1 MTHDQIIDA
10 FLIPLAW
17 ETVNGDQKAAWPY
30 AVTRHPLF
38 GATWVAYRFGVPLAD
53 EVNGGVALFSNEAD
67 AIAACEADHRAE
79 AVKTWDLAKIEAL
92 VGAVTDYHLS
102 LDRRE
107 HGGIAGSRLVDAVQA
122 ILGMPWRQGAAL
134 ATIRGRT

>member
-1 MTHDQIIDA
+1 MTQDQIIDA

-30 AVTRHPLF
+30 AVKRGLGTTRWLAF
-38 GATWVAYRFGVPLAD
+38 RYGAVFPDDDGKPKLYPT
-53 EVNGGVALFSNEAD
+53 EAD
-67 AIAACEADHRAE
+67 AIAACETEHRAE

-92 VGAVTDYHLS
+92 VGAATTF
-102 LDRRE
+102 RRMP
-107 HGGIAGSRLVDAVQA
+107 HSNDAGIDLNAT
-122 ILGMPWRQGAAL
+122 L